1 MLFLRTANAGGL
13 IVSNNINILIDG
25 VCGEL
30 SPYIKTPDDIKQ
42 EFILNP
48 PQIVAFTH
56 NHIDHYDE
64 GFAGCY
70 KKITGRKILGV
81 DSTKSLNC
89 DGVTVSAIKTKH
101 IGKENPAHYSFLIK
115 GEKTVLFTG
124 DASPLQWKNI
134 GDLGHLD
141 AVIVPYAYAN
151 TKPAW
156 EITKG
161 FGATKVILLHMP
173 MRQLDEY
180 GLYDM
185 VNTVAGDDETLV
197 MPEIG
202 QEITL

>member
-13 IVSNNINILIDG
+13 IVSKDVNVLIDG

-30 SPYIKTPDDIKQ
+30 FPYIKTPENKKK
-42 EFILNP
+42 EFLLNP
-48 PQIVAFTH
+48 PQIVAYTH

-64 GFAGCY
+64 DFAECY

-81 DSTKSLNC
+81 ESIEELNC

-101 IGKENPAHYSFLIK
+101 IGKENPAHFSFLIK

-134 GDLGHLD
+134 GNLGRLD

-161 FGATKVILLHMP
+161 FGAKKVILLHLP
-173 MRQLDEY
+173 ERNHDEY

-185 VNTVAGDDETLV
+185 VNSVVGDDKTLV
-197 MPEIG
+197 MPGIG
-202 QEITL
+202 QEISL